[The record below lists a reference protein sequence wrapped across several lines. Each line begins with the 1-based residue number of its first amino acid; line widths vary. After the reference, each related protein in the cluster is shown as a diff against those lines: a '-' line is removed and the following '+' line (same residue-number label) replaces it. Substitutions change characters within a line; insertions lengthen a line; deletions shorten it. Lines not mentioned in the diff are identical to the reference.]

1 MLATAMTAA
10 CVVPASALAA
20 DSSTEVVD
28 QLDQAVAVEQ
38 AAPAAANAAVELPS
52 TGADNAALS
61 LPGGEMLTMRVPA
74 DGDASGTADTAVFE
88 GTAASTTLAVQST
101 AMGLRALISIDSPAA
116 PERYTF
122 PIGGDVVSLSQQADG
137 GVVAL
142 NADGDPIA
150 QLAAPWARDANGR
163 DVPTRFEVEG
173 TTVVQV
179 VEHRG
184 GDFAYGITAD
194 PWWNPFSWS
203 IWRSGPARALGSVL
217 SRCGAGALKTTL
229 GLGAGTVSVNIVRAA
244 RGLSKLAVP
253 GYGWGYVAVGVA
265 GCVENQF

>member
-28 QLDQAVAVEQ
+28 QLDQAVTVEQ
-38 AAPAAANAAVELPS
+38 AAPAASNAAVELPS

-61 LPGGEMLTMRVPA
+61 LPGGEMLTMGVPA
-74 DGDASGTADTAVFE
+74 DGNASGTADTAVFE
-88 GTAASTTLAVQST
+88 GTAARTTLAVQST
-101 AMGLRALISIDSPAA
+101 ATGLRALISIDSPAA

-122 PIGGDVVSLSQQADG
+122 PIGGDVVSLSQQADD
-137 GVVAL
+137 GVLAL

-150 QLAAPWARDANGR
+150 HLAAPWARDANGR

-184 GDFAYGITAD
+184 GDLAYGITAD

-203 IWRSGPARALGSVL
+203 IWRSGRHERWLASSADAEPEHS
-217 SRCGAGALKTTL
+217 KTTL